1 MCGGI
6 FVSVLI
12 HLPISLTILRNFGIL
27 IGYIVFFTCAYIL
40 VAEYIVP
47 DKPRGEVLLFQRG
60 HRQVTHEKPQR
71 DEESATEPRHVGEE
85 SINSPPPYSKEAR
98 QINLQKQ
105 SGVLHWKDV
114 CYEVS
119 IKGQPRL
126 ISDHIDGW
134 VRPGTLTALMVGLCI
149 LWLLSESVQWLI
161 EHAGSLR
168 RWKNNSSRCAR
179 E

>member
-1 MCGGI
+1 
-6 FVSVLI
+6 
-12 HLPISLTILRNFGIL
+12 
-27 IGYIVFFTCAYIL
+27 VFFTCAYIL

-85 SINSPPPYSKEAR
+85 SINGPPPYSKEAR

-105 SGVLHWKDV
+105 SGVLHWKGV

-134 VRPGTLTALMVGLCI
+134 VRPGTLTALMVCLCI
-149 LWLLSESVQWLI
+149 
-161 EHAGSLR
+161 SLASLGKCTVADRTR
-168 RWKNNSSRCAR
+168 REPQALEKQLFSMCSRIG
-179 E
+179 